1 MSLVVTVIV
10 ALKNNFAVP
19 SNTHACISDYWSVRR
34 RNLTMFS
41 VILRCSNGSILPID
55 LQTWS
60 GGNKQQE
67 MQNRSVD
74 AGLVYKY

>member
-1 MSLVVTVIV
+1 
-10 ALKNNFAVP
+10 
-19 SNTHACISDYWSVRR
+19 
-34 RNLTMFS
+34 MFS

-60 GGNKQQE
+60 DGENMQQE

-74 AGLVYKY
+74 AGLVYK